1 MQPSQCVLQH
11 HVHIHAAITM
21 RFASTRSRTQRR
33 NRLTSKRSKPQP
45 PHTGGTFHR
54 WLQPL
59 YTEKHKVSFSG
70 FLPNTS
76 PMQHSCSHHNAF
88 CSIPFITTSLRHH
101 FPSSPLPFVTISHHQ
116 HFPSSPLPFVTT
128 SLSHHAPKS
137 PHSLR
142 HHFPMS
148 PHSLRHH
155 FPSSPLPFLTT
166 SLRHIFPRSPLPFV
180 TTLCHSLLF
189 FCDVLLC
196 DVKSHTA
203 LHQCQVSQFYL
214 SVTRKTASQ
223 LPLITIILQV

>member
-59 YTEKHKVSFSG
+59 YTEKRKVSFSG

-148 PHSLRHH
+148 PHSLPHH
-155 FPSSPLPFLTT
+155 FPSSPLPFVTF
-166 SLRHIFPRSPLPFV
+166 SLGHHCPSSPLCVIAYYSFVMYCYVMSSLTPPFIN
-180 TTLCHSLLF
+180 
-189 FCDVLLC
+189 
-196 DVKSHTA
+196 VKSHNSI
-203 LHQCQVSQFYL
+203 C
-214 SVTRKTASQ
+214 
-223 LPLITIILQV
+223 P